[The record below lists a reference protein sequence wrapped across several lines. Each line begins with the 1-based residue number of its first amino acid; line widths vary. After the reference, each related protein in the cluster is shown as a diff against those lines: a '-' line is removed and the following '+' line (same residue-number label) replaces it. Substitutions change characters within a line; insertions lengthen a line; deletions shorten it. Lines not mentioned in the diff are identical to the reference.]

1 MWYVCLGVCICPS
14 LHQLKIEGG
23 MMEDGSSTGRQ
34 LNIFSTTRY
43 STVM

>member
-1 MWYVCLGVCICPS
+1 MFRGMYLSIFAP
-14 LHQLKIEGG
+14 IEGG
-23 MMEDGSSTGRQ
+23 FCGMEMEDDDGSSTGRQ